1 MIFRAADAAEQMNKS
16 LSSST
21 ISIDRVHDTSD
32 TEEVLIKLKAELAE
46 LKRQRNKY
54 VTNLNIITAKHEEL
68 SIELKKTKDELASA
82 QQKVINY
89 EAQTLTDMSLGRHD
103 SKDIERLKQ
112 KIARQ
117 EKQLVE
123 KDHLLETS
131 SNISSDKD
139 IQSHMDQSQVIN
151 RTLTFCNLS

>member
-1 MIFRAADAAEQMNKS
+1 MNKS

-21 ISIDRVHDTSD
+21 MSIDRVHDTSD

-68 SIELKKTKDELASA
+68 SVELKKTKDELASA

-89 EAQTLTDMSLGRHD
+89 EAQKLTDMSLGRHD

-112 KIARQ
+112 KIAKQ
-117 EKQLVE
+117 EKQLTE

-151 RTLTFCNLS
+151 RNLTFCDFS

>member
-1 MIFRAADAAEQMNKS
+1 MNKS

-21 ISIDRVHDTSD
+21 LSVDRVHDISD
-32 TEEVLIKLKAELAE
+32 TEETLIKLKAELAE

-54 VTNLNIITAKHEEL
+54 VTNLNIITKKHEDL
-68 SIELKKTKDELASA
+68 CVELKKTKDELASA

-112 KIARQ
+112 KIAKQ
-117 EKQLVE
+117 EKLLAE
-123 KDHLLETS
+123 KDHLIETS

-139 IQSHMDQSQVIN
+139 IQSHMDQSQVI
-151 RTLTFCNLS
+151 

>member
-1 MIFRAADAAEQMNKS
+1 M
-16 LSSST
+16 
-21 ISIDRVHDTSD
+21 
-32 TEEVLIKLKAELAE
+32 KAELAE

-54 VTNLNIITAKHEEL
+54 VTNLNIITKKHEDL
-68 SIELKKTKDELASA
+68 CVELKKTKDELASA

-112 KIARQ
+112 KIAKQ
-117 EKQLVE
+117 EKLLAE
-123 KDHLLETS
+123 KDHLIETS

-139 IQSHMDQSQVIN
+139 IQSHMDQSQVI
-151 RTLTFCNLS
+151 